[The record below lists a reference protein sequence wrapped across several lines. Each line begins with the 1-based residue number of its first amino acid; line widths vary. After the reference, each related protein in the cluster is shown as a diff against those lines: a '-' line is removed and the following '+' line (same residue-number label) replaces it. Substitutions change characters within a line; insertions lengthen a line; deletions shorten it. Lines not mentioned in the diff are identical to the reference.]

1 MTTPERRRA
10 STRSRSSASLRSR
23 TGFDQNQRFQFLSFT
38 PGAGKVTVQPPAT
51 ANLAPP
57 GDYMLFLLNAQ
68 GVPSIAAIVRLQA
81 AQDTTAPTAPT
92 NLVASGAPG
101 QVTLSWT
108 AATDD
113 VGVVRYDV
121 HRSTTPGFTPS
132 AGNRIAQPTGT
143 GYTDSTVPAGTF
155 YYKVAAEDLAG
166 NIGPPSNEASAT
178 VAGSGPVA
186 AYGFDEG
193 AGTAT
198 ADRTANGNNG
208 TLANTSWAGASAGRF
223 GNALS
228 FNGSSS
234 MVTVP
239 DSDSLDLTTGMTLE
253 AWVRPN
259 AGGSF
264 RTVVV
269 KERPGDLVYG
279 LYSSSDTN
287 RPQSQVTVAGQA
299 RLLDGGSTLPA
310 ATWTHV
316 AASYDGTTQ
325 RLYVNGA
332 QVSSSTIAGSIE
344 ISGSPLRIGG
354 NSIWAEWFT
363 GLIDEVRVYRRAL
376 SAAEIQ
382 ADMTTPITSQDAA
395 PPSAPG
401 TLSATGG
408 LGQVAL
414 TWGAATDNTGVVRYN
429 VHRSTTAGFT
439 PSSANRIAQPTGTT
453 YTNTGLAPGVYYFK
467 VTAEDAAGNVGP
479 PSNEANGTAAAD
491 TTPPTAPTN
500 LTATGGAGQV
510 ALGWSASTDTAGI
523 ARYNVHRSTVAGFT
537 TSSANRIAQPTGTSY
552 TDTGL
557 AAGTYYYRVIAEDP
571 SGNPSTPS
579 NEATATVSAAPPSGL
594 VAAYS
599 MDQGSG
605 TSLPD
610 LSGTGNNG
618 TISGAT
624 WSTSGRFGSA
634 LSFNGTSSIVTVPDS
649 SSLDLTTAMT
659 LEAWV
664 QPTSLGGKWRTVLM
678 KEQSGDMVYDLYA
691 HGGGGTKVPAAEVF
705 VGGARTASG
714 TTALTANTWSHL
726 AATFDGATLR
736 VYVNGT
742 QVGQQAVAGSIA
754 TSTGALRIGGNTLWD
769 EHYRRAHRR
778 GPHLP
783 ACAHSHG
790 DPGGHEPGGR
800 QPRLPAADC
809 SERPHR
815 ERGSNLRRP
824 LVDGVDGQRRRRAV
838 QRPPLYDAWL
848 HAEHGQPRRTAD
860 GDELHRLGPRR
871 GHLLLPRPR
880 RGRSGQPLVAVER
893 GERGRRRHD
902 AAERPR
908 DADRDRRDRQ
918 GDAGLGGCDGRRWAS
933 CATTSTAPRPRASR
947 RARGTGSRSRRAR
960 ATRTRRSAP
969 GPTTTRSRPRTPRAT
984 SGRRRTR
991 RARR

>member
-1 MTTPERRRA
+1 M
-10 STRSRSSASLRSR
+10 
-23 TGFDQNQRFQFLSFT
+23 
-38 PGAGKVTVQPPAT
+38 TVQPPTT

-68 GVPSIAAIVRLQA
+68 GVPSTAAIVRLQA

-92 NLVASGAPG
+92 NLVATGAPG

-143 GYTDSTVPAGTF
+143 GFTDSNVPAGTF

-537 TSSANRIAQPTGTSY
+537 PSAANRIAQPTGTSY

-610 LSGTGNNG
+610 LSGTGQQRHDQRRDVVDERQVRERAQLQRHEQHRERPRLELARPHHG
-618 TISGAT
+618 DDPRGVGAADRRSEGSGAPCC
-624 WSTSGRFGSA
+624 SR
-634 LSFNGTSSIVTVPDS
+634 SS
-649 SSLDLTTAMT
+649 
-659 LEAWV
+659 
-664 QPTSLGGKWRTVLM
+664 R
-678 KEQSGDMVYDLYA
+678 GDMVYDLYRA
-691 HGGGGTKVPAAEVF
+691 RRRRFEGAGRARSSSAAP
-705 VGGARTASG
+705 RTASG
-714 TTALTANTWSHL
+714 TTALTVNTWAHL
-726 AATFDGATLR
+726 ASTFDGATLR
-736 VYVNGT
+736 VYVNGAL
-742 QVGQQAVAGSIA
+742 VGQQAVAGSIA
-754 TSTGALRIGGNTLWD
+754 TSTRRSSHRREHPLGRALR
-769 EHYRRAHRR
+769 RPHRR
-778 GPHLP
+778 GAHLP
-783 ACAHSHG
+783 ARADGDG
-790 DPGGHEPGGR
+790 DPGRHEPAGR
-800 QPRLPAADC
+800 QPRLA
-809 SERPHR
+809 S
-815 ERGSNLRRP
+815 
-824 LVDGVDGQRRRRAV
+824 RRRRPSGLAANGGATSV
-838 QRPPLYDAWL
+838 ALSWTASTDNVGVARYNVHRSTTPGFTPSTGNRVAQPTGTSYTDSGLAAGTYYYRVL
-848 HAEHGQPRRTAD
+848 AE
-860 GDELHRLGPRR
+860 
-871 GHLLLPRPR
+871 
-880 RGRSGQPLVAVER
+880 
-893 GERGRRRHD
+893 D
-902 AAERPR
+902 AAGNLSSPSNEASAGVGDTTPPSRAR

-918 GDAGLGGCDGRRWAS
+918 RRRWAGGRRRTPAAS
-933 CATTSTAPRPRASR
+933 CATTSTARRRRASR
-947 RARGTGSRSRRAR
+947 RARGTGSPSRRAR